1 MVVYDIRDRLTAAEN
16 NLDKLKGVLSNS
28 EINKKYRM
36 QFSYD
41 SEAVVVTMPH
51 CQNDLEIQTSQAN
64 EVYNGLTMPLSM
76 LGNAEL
82 RQINISTFLPARQ
95 YSWADPLSV
104 ANPKYYI
111 DFFQSAMDKKVPLR
125 LRLFCNNEIIINLPV
140 CVNAMNFSIQKNSDY
155 LLALNLQEYKL
166 VTIRKSGGG
175 K

>member
-16 NLDKLKGVLSNS
+16 NLDNLRGVLSNS

-51 CQNDLEIQTSQAN
+51 CQNDLEIQTSQSN

-104 ANPKYYI
+104 ANPKY
-111 DFFQSAMDKKVPLR
+111 
-125 LRLFCNNEIIINLPV
+125 
-140 CVNAMNFSIQKNSDY
+140 
-155 LLALNLQEYKL
+155 
-166 VTIRKSGGG
+166 
-175 K
+175 